1 MSEPVEVRQRSLRA
15 EQIRRRFAQL
25 KSSRHRAM
33 FGVAE
38 IVGVSISL
46 LILLLVL
53 VSYFYFLLPAQS
65 RLSALQRERERLQTL
80 LRTSGDVLKKDEDT
94 KQIVEKITGS
104 LEEFEFSR
112 LVNQSQG
119 RMDLYDE
126 LNDLIRKNS
135 LRNTSGP
142 TYTTL
147 EAAGSKAARKSTAT
161 KWQSVYPGIAVAV
174 TVEGQY
180 QNLRHFIRDLEASK
194 QFIVINGVELE
205 RATET
210 NTPLSAEGAPAN
222 PRGSLVS
229 LRLDLATYFKRTPPA
244 EADEVVNAEQK

>member
-1 MSEPVEVRQRSLRA
+1 MSDPVAARQRSLRA
-15 EQIRRRFAQL
+15 EQIRRRFSQL
-25 KSSRHRAM
+25 KANRHGGM

-38 IVGVSISL
+38 IVGVSVSL
-46 LILLLVL
+46 LMLLLVL

-80 LRTSGDVLKKDEDT
+80 LRTSSDVLKHDEDT
-94 KQIVEKITGS
+94 KQIAEKITGS
-104 LEEFEFSR
+104 LEEFELQR
-112 LVNQSQG
+112 LVNQSEG

-147 EAAGSKAARKSTAT
+147 EPIGSKAAKKSTVT
-161 KWQSVYPGIAVAV
+161 KWQSVYPGISVAV

-180 QNLRHFIRDLEASK
+180 QNIRRFIRDLESSK
-194 QFIVINGVELE
+194 QFVVVNGVELE

-210 NTPLSAEGAPAN
+210 NTPVSAEGAPAT
-222 PRGSLVS
+222 PRASLVS
-229 LRLDLATYFKRTPPA
+229 LRLDLATYFKRSPA
-244 EADEVVNAEQK
+244 DTGEVNGEQKQ

>member
-1 MSEPVEVRQRSLRA
+1 MSQPSPVNQRTARA
-15 EQIRRRFAQL
+15 EQIRRRLRQFRG
-25 KSSRHRAM
+25 SRRQGM
-33 FGVAE
+33 FGMAE
-38 IVGVSISL
+38 MIGVSISVL
-46 LILLLVL
+46 LVLLVL

-65 RLSALQRERERLQTL
+65 RLASQQRERERLQTL
-80 LRTSGDVLKKDEDT
+80 LHSSTDVMRRGENT
-94 KQIVEKITGS
+94 RAIVEKITGS
-104 LEEFEFSR
+104 MEDFETRR
-112 LVNQSQG
+112 LAHHAQG

-126 LNDLIRKNS
+126 LNELIRKNG

-147 EAAGSKAARKSTAT
+147 EPAGSKAARKSTSA

-180 QNLRHFIRDLEASK
+180 QSLRHFVRDIEASK
-194 QFIVINGVELE
+194 LFIIINAVELE

-210 NTPLSAEGAPAN
+210 NAPVSAEGTPAL

-229 LRLDLATYFKRTPPA
+229 LRLDMATYFQRNPTA
-244 EADEVVNAEQK
+244 GDEANVEQK